1 MATSKTSG
9 SGYAIRFNVSST
21 RDSSDDDDVDNEENG
36 AEESLNMFTDP
47 LNASQL
53 GRDKLSDQSKK
64 VKKKK
69 VDVVRLETEQKETVN
84 SDGKQTGSEAPKE
97 KSLKNSNSLK
107 KPLSALRKKHSS
119 LIGQPQSAPSS
130 ELSSPTTLSKR
141 HHLPSSSLISSNSS
155 IKDVSNVD
163 VERDSKGS
171 MTSASDV
178 SLNSNVNNCNNK
190 EDVFSIFSGLKDK
203 LGRFSA
209 ESREILDR
217 KVFKTTSVDV
227 PRIASALSGN
237 PVEGELL
244 AEEAKED
251 TQFEV
256 CFSSQGSD
264 DKASLDCVKQS
275 SIDSSTSQEPLETEM
290 KEMSRGA
297 SEGELQSN
305 SFDIGRLMKLVHSDS
320 SKKLSS
326 GNSCD
331 EERRSKECLE
341 EYENLKTD
349 ESFSSLDMSMTPSDI
364 LTHEAAVDAFRTSAG
379 SLLDPGTKRLSD
391 AASGHPKLV
400 KKSSATG
407 ISTQKNVNPFT
418 SEKKE
423 TISKSSSISMTLSSL
438 LSRQRSSSKLT
449 SGISPEIIV
458 MTSKTAEIKSEL
470 EVESSDPNVEGLS
483 GVDEKETTQSRLE
496 GATMTDVSDDY
507 VVLQNASWP
516 LLKYFEAI
524 KKRISSTLFSVLV
537 ILLSWLFV
545 PLPPY
550 ATGMFTGVIG
560 TLVAVQLMKVFHKLF
575 STTKRST
582 KEGRSVGSD
591 DRFMYTDGNS
601 GLNIKESKNVDG
613 SFKVGFDVIYLV
625 VYVRSSTIVRGYFFF
640 KSRNWKFYLQFLF

>member
-1 MATSKTSG
+1 MATSKASG

-21 RDSSDDDDVDNEENG
+21 RDSSDDDDDVDNEENG
-36 AEESLNMFTDP
+36 AEEPSLNLFTDP

-53 GRDKLSDQSKK
+53 GRDKLSEQSKK

-69 VDVVRLETEQKETVN
+69 VDVVRLEAEQKETFGF
-84 SDGKQTGSEAPKE
+84 DAKLGSEALKE
-97 KSLKNSNSLK
+97 KSLKNNNSLK

-119 LIGQPQSAPSS
+119 LIGQPQSAPAS

-141 HHLPSSSLISSNSS
+141 HHLPSSSLITSNSS
-155 IKDVSNVD
+155 FKDMSSLD
-163 VERDSKGS
+163 VERDSKVS

-190 EDVFSIFSGLKDK
+190 DDVFSIFSGLKDK

-227 PRIASALSGN
+227 PRIASVLSGN

-264 DKASLDCVKQS
+264 DKASLDCIKQS
-275 SIDSSTSQEPLETEM
+275 SIDSSASQEPIETEM

-326 GNSCD
+326 RNSYDD
-331 EERRSKECLE
+331 EKKTKECLE
-341 EYENLKTD
+341 EYESMKTD
-349 ESFSSLDMSMTPSDI
+349 ESFSSLDVSMTPSDI
-364 LTHEAAVDAFRTSAG
+364 LMHEAAVDAFRSSAS

-391 AASGHPKLV
+391 TTSGHAKLV
-400 KKSSATG
+400 KKSSVTG
-407 ISTQKNVNPFT
+407 ASAQKNVNPFT

-449 SGISPEIIV
+449 SGTSPEIIV

-470 EVESSDPNVEGLS
+470 EVESPDANIESLS
-483 GVDEKETTQSRLE
+483 GVNEKEITSSGSEEVPTKE
-496 GATMTDVSDDY
+496 VSDDY
-507 VVLQNASWP
+507 VVLQNVNWS
-516 LLKYFEAI
+516 LGKYFEAI
-524 KKRISSTLFSVLV
+524 KKRVSSTLFSVLV
-537 ILLSWLFV
+537 IFLAWSCI

-550 ATGMFTGVIG
+550 ASGMFTGVMG
-560 TLVAVQLMKVFHKLF
+560 TLMIVRLMKIFGKLF
-575 STTKRST
+575 STGNRST
-582 KEGRSVGSD
+582 KEGRLVDCD
-591 DRFMYTDGNS
+591 DSSTFGNGNC

-613 SFKVGFDVIYLV
+613 SFKVSFDVCRFMV
-625 VYVRSSTIVRGYFFF
+625 FVRSYTIV
-640 KSRNWKFYLQFLF
+640 